1 MENLN
6 EYITAQN
13 RLKKLKGFY
22 SHLFFYVVI
31 NVVLI
36 TISFNNRPFTFDN
49 FFNLQTFATPFFW
62 GIGLFFHALG
72 VFGKN
77 IFFGK
82 EWEARK
88 IQEYMNKGKK

>member
-1 MENLN
+1 MENSN